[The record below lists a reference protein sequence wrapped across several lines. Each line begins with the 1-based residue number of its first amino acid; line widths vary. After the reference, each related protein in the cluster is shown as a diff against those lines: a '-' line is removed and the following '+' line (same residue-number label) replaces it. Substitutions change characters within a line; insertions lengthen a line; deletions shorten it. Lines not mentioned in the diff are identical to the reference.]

1 MVNKPTQISG
11 SLMNHLYI
19 KKCLIE
25 EFFTNET
32 VENIYFSD
40 DEAVRT
46 IIEKNPVDFR
56 TIS

>member
-32 VENIYFSD
+32 VENTYFSD

-46 IIEKNPVDFR
+46 IIEKNAVDFR